1 MFLIILTGM
10 PCSGK
15 TELATLLA
23 KKLENHHNI
32 PTVVV
37 DPDKIRGMIPA
48 LKERFDPERES
59 LIEHLALV
67 LIDESLRK
75 KNLVISD
82 DMNYY
87 ESTRHRLVQIAK
99 KHEAKYM
106 IVYMVVSLEKAKA
119 RNVARESPIP
129 EELISKVAQNFDTP
143 GAKYKWD
150 RPSLTIDTENTGSEE
165 AANSVLELVLLRLK
179 EKSTESSHR
188 ISKARSGCNQ
198 KMAITSKFKRTLDE
212 STRTILNESFS
223 SGKLNAALSGQ
234 ASAMRKAFVN
244 EMSKRSITIKDAER
258 EFRKRVKELS
268 LRD

>member
-1 MFLIILTGM
+1 MFLIILTGL

-23 KKLENHHNI
+23 KKLENYHNV

-48 LKERFDPERES
+48 LKERFDPARES

-87 ESTRHRLVQIAK
+87 ESARHRLVQIAM
-99 KHEAKYM
+99 KHKAKYM
-106 IVYMVVSLEKAKA
+106 IVYMTVSLEKAKA
-119 RNVARESPIP
+119 RNAARESPIP
-129 EELISKVAQNFDTP
+129 EELISKIAQNFDTP

-150 RPSLTIDTENTGSEE
+150 RPSLTIDTERTTPKE
-165 AANSVLELVLLRLK
+165 AASRVLELLLLRLK
-179 EKSTESSHR
+179 EESTESSYP
-188 ISKARSGCNQ
+188 ISNTRSSRNQ
-198 KMAITSKFKRTLDE
+198 KMAIISKFKRTLDE

-223 SGKLNAALSGQ
+223 SGKLNATLSEQ
-234 ASAMRKAFVN
+234 ASAMRKVFVN
-244 EMSKRSITIKDAER
+244 EMSKSSITIKDAET

-268 LRD
+268 LGD